1 MARKPTTYEP
11 EIAPEPSN
19 TEKLVQNSH
28 DLAVHSSEIMERF
41 GDGLP
46 YDRSRVVNEARFY
59 MAQSAEAMLEA
70 GKRLVLLKEHESHGE
85 FIEVVESQ
93 LGVHER
99 AAQRMMKAAIK
110 YMSPALQ
117 SKATTLSVLGKSKL
131 LELVSEDDED
141 LAELAEGGTVAGLT
155 LDDVDRMS
163 VRELR
168 RSLREAR
175 ENAEARAKVLS
186 DKNSKIDALDA
197 ELTKLKSKPPLVE
210 TLPPDEVAQK
220 LSEEVARHAA
230 SVLGEIN
237 RCLLPALRALDE
249 HDQANGTR
257 HNVMSAGLVAQ
268 IETRLAELR
277 ADFDLPRHLD
287 GDATPDW
294 LRDDAEEVIQKAIE
308 SAGGTVQ

>member
-28 DLAVHSSEIMERF
+28 DLAVHSSEILERF
-41 GDGLP
+41 GDGMP
-46 YDRSRVVNEARFY
+46 FDQYRYEDKIRSHLSR
-59 MAQSAEAMLEA
+59 SAEEMLAA
-70 GKRLVLLKEHESHGE
+70 GRALVVAKEHISHGQWVDFLSKVGLE
-85 FIEVVESQ
+85 PRV
-93 LGVHER
+93 
-99 AAQRMMKAAIK
+99 AQRMAQAAIK
-110 YMSPALQ
+110 FSNASTSSHLIE
-117 SKATTLSVLGKSKL
+117 AAGGKSKL
-131 LELVSEDDED
+131 FELMVLDDDD
-141 LAELAEGGTVAGLT
+141 LAELNEGGTVAGLE
-155 LDDVDRMS
+155 LDDIAKMS
-163 VRELR
+163 VSELR

-210 TLPPDEVAQK
+210 TLPPDEMAQK

-308 SAGGTVQ
+308 NAGGTVQ

>member
-1 MARKPTTYEP
+1 MARKPTNYEP
-11 EIAPEPSN
+11 EIAPAPTN
-19 TEKLVQNSH
+19 TEVLTDASQS
-28 DLAVHSSEIMERF
+28 LAVHSSEIMERF

-46 YDRSRVVNEARFY
+46 YDRARLVNEAKFY

-70 GKRLVLLKEHESHGE
+70 GKRLILLKENEPHGD
-85 FIEVVESQ
+85 FTDIVESK
-93 LGVHER
+93 LGLAER
-99 AAQRMMKAAIK
+99 TARLMMQATIK
-110 YMSPALQ
+110 YSSPQLE
-117 SKATTLSVLGKSKL
+117 SKRQTFAVLGKSKL
-131 LELVSEDDED
+131 FELMIEDDED

-210 TLPPDEVAQK
+210 TLPPDEMAQR
-220 LSEEVARHAA
+220 LSEVVARHAA

-249 HDQANGTR
+249 HDHANGTR
-257 HNVMSAGLVAQ
+257 HNVMAAGLVAQ